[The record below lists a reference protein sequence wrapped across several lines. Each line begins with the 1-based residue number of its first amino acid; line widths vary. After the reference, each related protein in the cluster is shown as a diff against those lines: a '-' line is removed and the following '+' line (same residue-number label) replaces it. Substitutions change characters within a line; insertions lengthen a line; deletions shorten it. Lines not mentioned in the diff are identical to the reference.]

1 MPSRAP
7 QVLAAAAIVC
17 ALSAAPA
24 RTLAAPKACEL
35 LTQVQV
41 SAAVGSSV
49 TSGQPMG
56 VNSCNWSTSAEGRSA
71 ERVMVTVRVQDT
83 KSFADAKARPVA
95 GVPRKA
101 ASGIGDDAFFDQ
113 LGDLVTLNVKKGNSS
128 FVVRVYGIKDVSRQR
143 SIETT
148 LAGEVVAKL

>member
-1 MPSRAP
+1 
-7 QVLAAAAIVC
+7 
-17 ALSAAPA
+17 
-24 RTLAAPKACEL
+24 
-35 LTQVQV
+35 
-41 SAAVGSSV
+41 
-49 TSGQPMG
+49 
-56 VNSCNWSTSAEGRSA
+56 
-71 ERVMVTVRVQDT
+71 MVTVRVQDT